1 MKSLHEQV
9 DWQKGDGLV
18 PAIVQHASTGRVLM
32 LGYMN
37 TDALSAT
44 QTSKWVT
51 FYSRSRQCLW
61 MKGETSGN
69 KLKLCGIEVDCD
81 GDALLVA
88 ALPIGPT
95 CHRET
100 TSCFDG
106 DAERLVATG
115 HRFVSDVTA
124 TACNR

>member
-18 PAIVQHASTGRVLM
+18 PAIVQDASTGRVLM

-37 TDALSAT
+37 SDALSAT
-44 QTSKWVT
+44 QTTQLVT

-61 MKGETSGN
+61 IKGETSGRW
-69 KLKLCGIEVDCD
+69 LKLRSIEVDCD
-81 GDALLVA
+81 GDALLVSA
-88 ALPIGPT
+88 DPAGPT
-95 CHRET
+95 CHLDK

-106 DAERLVATG
+106 EAAKAG
-115 HRFVSDVTA
+115 FGFRFETHA
-124 TACNR
+124 LG